1 MSARKGWRKSRTANV
16 SPAEETRACRQKLGL
31 TRTAFAR
38 ALQLG
43 PRGYDQVRKW
53 EEGVVPPNTAT
64 LTAMRLLVELHEAK
78 RLSWMSAHWTVAQ
91 RALDD
96 LLAMYAHASK
106 LTDRRTFVEATQVLR
121 LLLEQ
126 RPK

>member
-1 MSARKGWRKSRTANV
+1 MT
-16 SPAEETRACRQKLGL
+16 PAEETRACRQKLGR

-78 RLSWMSAHWTVAQ
+78 RLPWMSEEMWSLAQ
-91 RALDD
+91 RALYD
-96 LLAMYAHASK
+96 LLAMYSHAHK
-106 LTDRRTFVEATQVLR
+106 REERRVFCEATQVLR

>member
-1 MSARKGWRKSRTANV
+1 MGSVIS
-16 SPAEETRACRQKLGL
+16 AEETRACRQKLGL

-38 ALQLG
+38 ALGLG

-53 EEGVVPPNTAT
+53 EAGEVEPNAGT
-64 LTAMRLLVELHEAK
+64 LAHMRTLIELHEQR
-78 RLSWMSAHWTVAQ
+78 RLPWMDATMWTLAQ

-106 LTDRRTFVEATQVLR
+106 LSDRRTFVEATQVLR

>member
-1 MSARKGWRKSRTANV
+1 MGSVIS
-16 SPAEETRACRQKLGL
+16 AEETRACRQKLGL

-64 LTAMRLLVELHEAK
+64 LTAMRLLVELHECR
-78 RLSWMSAHWTVAQ
+78 RLPWMSDHWTIAQ

-96 LLAMYAHASK
+96 LLAMYAHASM
-106 LTDRRTFVEATQVLR
+106 LR

>member
-1 MSARKGWRKSRTANV
+1 MGSVIS
-16 SPAEETRACRQKLGL
+16 AEETRACRQKLGL

-64 LTAMRLLVELHEAK
+64 LTAMRLLVELHECR
-78 RLSWMSAHWTVAQ
+78 RLPWMSDHWTIAQ

-106 LTDRRTFVEATQVLR
+106 LSDQRTFVEATQVLR